1 MSCTVPSF
9 VLLWACFSAG
19 GALAQQPAAFDE
31 AFARF
36 VAANPADRAAAAR
49 AAATAFLGLPAGG
62 ERSARLLEGA
72 EALVAADRA
81 ALAIDVA
88 DEARSIGMDNGR
100 LARITVAAAVRG
112 GAFPAAMT
120 TARKHVVGWPDEV
133 RASLVAD
140 EAIVAPAAERAMR
153 QGDVVNGRFAF
164 EQLAAARPQAGYR
177 VANFALC
184 LRQLGEVDE
193 ARRQYGLALAL
204 APADLEIENDFGLFL
219 RSQGDVA
226 GALAA
231 FQRSWLLDLA
241 RGPESRARGPA
252 VTNLVHLAAIGRDT
266 GPGDVLS
273 DASRALAV
281 RPDAAMLRR
290 LALDVAVDRAA
301 AKR

>member
-1 MSCTVPSF
+1 MRCNVASL
-9 VLLWACFSAG
+9 VLLCACFGVG
-19 GALAQQPAAFDE
+19 GALAQDSATFDD
-31 AFARF
+31 AFARL
-36 VAANPADRAAAAR
+36 RAAAAAERAGAAR
-49 AAATAFLGLPAGG
+49 AAAVAFLALPTGG

-72 EALVAADRA
+72 EALVASDRP

-88 DEARSIGMDNGR
+88 EEARSLGMDNGR
-100 LARITVAAAVRG
+100 LARVAVAAALRG
-112 GAFPAAMT
+112 GAFPAAMA
-120 TARKHVVGWPDEV
+120 TARRHVVGWPDDV
-133 RASLVAD
+133 RAALAAD
-140 EAIVAPAAERAMR
+140 EALVAPAAERAMR
-153 QGDVVNGRFAF
+153 QGDVTDGRFAF

-204 APADLEIENDFGLFL
+204 SPADLEIVNDFGLFL
-219 RSQGDVA
+219 RAQGDAA

-231 FQRSWLLDLA
+231 FQQGWRLDLA
-241 RGPESRARGPA
+241 RGPDLRARGPA
-252 VTNLVHLAAIGRDT
+252 VTNLAHLAAIGLDA
-266 GPGDVLS
+266 GPGDVLK
-273 DASRALAV
+273 DASLALAV